1 MSAVQP
7 VAVYA
12 LRVPPGAMVQ
22 AVPNAAA
29 SFRISMAAIDP
40 DEAPEYEDDQ
50 DSSKPSRSTL
60 KIVRGPPGLLDEDDE
75 DDEDYSD
82 EDEEDSDDE
91 EESNGGP
98 SDKEKARKLKAA
110 AALKDLEDAMEEDDE
125 EEDDEEDFDLKAAIS
140 KLIKGKGPAL
150 DDEDSESEDDEE
162 DFDLKA
168 AISKLIK
175 GKGPALDDED
185 SESEEGLELDES
197 VICTLSPS
205 QNYQQPL
212 GITVCEG
219 EPVFFKVTGNHTV
232 FLTGNYVIGL
242 DEHNHDHDHDEEEDD
257 YDLSPDEDE
266 LDMEDLLAMQ
276 DGDESD
282 DLDDIEDPRITEV
295 ESEDEAPKLVE
306 SKKGKNKRAAEDE
319 VSLDDLMAK
328 ANKAKSTKA
337 EEPALTKAQQK
348 KLKKN
353 NGDAAAVEPKKDAKK
368 EAKTDKKVQ
377 FAKNLEQGPTPSG
390 DKPTGTLGVKEIRG
404 VKMDD
409 KKLGKGVAAKSGN
422 TVAMRYIGKLED
434 GKVFDS
440 NKKGKPFTFKLGK
453 GEVIKGWD
461 IGVAG
466 MAVGGERRISIPP
479 SLAYGKKALPGIPAN
494 SKLIFDVKLLEIK

>member
-12 LRVPPGAMVQ
+12 LRVAPGSMVA

-40 DEAPEYEDDQ
+40 DEAPQYEDDE
-50 DSSKPSRSTL
+50 DTSKPSRATL
-60 KIVRGPPGLLDEDDE
+60 KIVRAPPGLDLEDSDE

-82 EDEEDSDDE
+82 EEDEEDSEDE
-91 EESNGGP
+91 DLNGGP
-98 SDKEKARKLKAA
+98 SDKEKARKLKEA
-110 AALKDLEDAMEEDDE
+110 AALKDLEDAMEEDDDE
-125 EEDDEEDFDLKAAIS
+125 DEDDEGFDLKAAIS

-150 DDEDSESEDDEE
+150 DDEDSESD
-162 DFDLKA
+162 
-168 AISKLIK
+168 
-175 GKGPALDDED
+175 
-185 SESEEGLELDES
+185 EGLDLDEN
-197 VICTLSPS
+197 VVCTLSPN
-205 QNYQQPL
+205 QAYQQPL
-212 GITVCEG
+212 DITVCEG
-219 EPVFFKVTGNHTV
+219 EPVFFKVTGNYSV
-232 FLTGNYVIGL
+232 YLTGNYVIAMDDG
-242 DEHNHDHDHDEEEDD
+242 HDHDEDDEDDEDD

-266 LDMEDLLAMQ
+266 LDMDDIMAMQ
-276 DGDESD
+276 DDDESD
-282 DLDDIEDPRITEV
+282 DLDDMEDPRITEV
-295 ESEDEAPKLVE
+295 ESEEEAPKLVE
-306 SKKGKNKRAAEDE
+306 SKKGKNKRAAEE
-319 VSLDDLMAK
+319 EASLDEQMAK
-328 ANKAKSTKA
+328 ANKAKATKA
-337 EEPALTKAQQK
+337 EEPTLTKAQQK

-353 NGDAAAVEPKKDAKK
+353 NGDAAAVEPEAKK

-390 DKPTGTLGVKEIRG
+390 DKPTGTLGVKEVRG
-404 VKMDD
+404 VKLDD

-466 MAVGGERRISIPP
+466 MSVGGERRISIPP
-479 SLAYGKKALPGIPAN
+479 ALAYGKKALPGIPGN

>member
-125 EEDDEEDFDLKAAIS
+125 E
-140 KLIKGKGPAL
+140 
-150 DDEDSESEDDEE
+150 EDDEE

-409 KKLGKGVAAKSGN
+409 KKLGKARGRQGLRLQQEGQAFHLQA
-422 TVAMRYIGKLED
+422 R
-434 GKVFDS
+434 
-440 NKKGKPFTFKLGK
+440 KGRGHQGLGHRC
-453 GEVIKGWD
+453 
-461 IGVAG
+461 
-466 MAVGGERRISIPP
+466 RRH
-479 SLAYGKKALPGIPAN
+479 GCRW
-494 SKLIFDVKLLEIK
+494 

>member
-12 LRVPPGAMVQ
+12 LRVPPGAMVP

-29 SFRISMAAIDP
+29 SFRVSMAAIDP
-40 DEAPEYEDDQ
+40 DEEPEFEDG
-50 DSSKPSRSTL
+50 DSSKPARATL
-60 KIVRGPPGLLDEDDE
+60 KIVRPPPGLDMDDS

-82 EDEEDSDDE
+82 EEDDEDDSDDE
-91 EESNGGP
+91 EVNGGP
-98 SDKEKARKLKAA
+98 SDKEKARKLKQAA
-110 AALKDLEDAMEEDDE
+110 AQKELEEAMEEDDDE
-125 EEDDEEDFDLKAAIS
+125 DEDDGGFDLKAAIS
-140 KLIKGKGPAL
+140 KLIKGKGPATD
-150 DDEDSESEDDEE
+150 DDESDDES
-162 DFDLKA
+162 D
-168 AISKLIK
+168 
-175 GKGPALDDED
+175 
-185 SESEEGLELDES
+185 EGLDLDES
-197 VICTLSPS
+197 VICTLSADK
-205 QNYQQPL
+205 NCQQPL
-212 GITVCEG
+212 DITVCEG
-219 EPVFFKVTGNHTV
+219 ERVFFKNTGSQTV

-242 DEHNHDHDHDEEEDD
+242 DEGHPDEYDEDEEDD

-266 LDMEDLLAMQ
+266 LDMDAIMAM
-276 DGDESD
+276 DDDESD
-282 DLDDIEDPRITEV
+282 DLDGMDDPRITEV
-295 ESEDEAPKLVE
+295 DSEEEAPKLVQA
-306 SKKGKNKRAAEDE
+306 KGKGKNKRAAESEEDG
-319 VSLDDLMAK
+319 LDDMMAK
-328 ANKAKSTKA
+328 GAKGKTAK

-348 KLKKN
+348 KQKKN
-353 NGDAAAVEPKKDAKK
+353 NGEAAAVEQPKKETKTDKK

-390 DKPTGTLGVKEIRG
+390 DKPTGTLGVKEVRG
-404 VKMDD
+404 VKIDD

-466 MAVGGERRISIPP
+466 MAPGGERRITIPP
-479 SLAYGKKALPGIPAN
+479 QLAYGKKALPGIPGN

>member
-40 DEAPEYEDDQ
+40 DEAPEFEDEQ
-50 DSSKPSRSTL
+50 DSSKPSRATL
-60 KIVRGPPGLLDEDDE
+60 KIIRAPPGLDLDEDDE

-82 EDEEDSDDE
+82 EDDEESDDE

-98 SDKEKARKLKAA
+98 SDKEKARKLREA

-125 EEDDEEDFDLKAAIS
+125 DEDDDK
-140 KLIKGKGPAL
+140 
-150 DDEDSESEDDEE
+150 

-185 SESEEGLELDES
+185 SESEEGLELDEN
-197 VICTLSPS
+197 VLCTLSPS

-212 GITVCEG
+212 DITVCEG

-242 DEHNHDHDHDEEEDD
+242 DEGHDHDHDHDDEDEDEDD

-266 LDMEDLLAMQ
+266 LDMDELMAMQ

-282 DLDDIEDPRITEV
+282 DLDDMEDPRITEI

-306 SKKGKNKRAAEDE
+306 AKKGKNKRAAEE
-319 VSLDDLMAK
+319 EASLDDMMAK
-328 ANKAKSTKA
+328 ADKGKSTKA
-337 EEPALTKAQQK
+337 EEPTLTKAQQK

-353 NGDAAAVEPKKDAKK
+353 NGDAAAVEPKETKKDAKK
-368 EAKTDKKVQ
+368 DEKKPEAKTDKKVQ

-404 VKMDD
+404 VKIDD

-422 TVAMRYIGKLED
+422 TVAMRYIGKLEN

-466 MAVGGERRISIPP
+466 MAVGAERRITIPP

>member
-150 DDEDSESEDDEE
+150 DDEDSESE
-162 DFDLKA
+162 
-168 AISKLIK
+168 
-175 GKGPALDDED
+175 
-185 SESEEGLELDES
+185 EGLELDES

-212 GITVCEG
+212 DITVCEG

-368 EAKTDKKVQ
+368 EDKKDDKKEAKTDKKVQ

>member
-12 LRVPPGAMVQ
+12 LRVPPGALVA
-22 AVPNAAA
+22 AVPNASA
-29 SFRISMAAIDP
+29 SFRVSMAAIDP
-40 DEAPEYEDDQ
+40 DESPEFDGDEDT
-50 DSSKPSRSTL
+50 SKPTRATL
-60 KIVRGPPGLLDEDDE
+60 KIIRAPPGLDLEEDDE

-82 EDEEDSDDE
+82 EDDEDDSE

-98 SDKEKARKLKAA
+98 SDKEKARKLKEA
-110 AALKDLEDAMEEDDE
+110 AALKDLEDAMEEDD
-125 EEDDEEDFDLKAAIS
+125 
-140 KLIKGKGPAL
+140 
-150 DDEDSESEDDEE
+150 DEDEDE

-197 VICTLSPS
+197 VICTLSPNQS
-205 QNYQQPL
+205 YQQPL
-212 GITVCEG
+212 DITVCEG

-232 FLTGNYVIGL
+232 YLTGNYVIGL
-242 DEHNHDHDHDEEEDD
+242 DEGHDHDHDHDDEDD
-257 YDLSPDEDE
+257 EDEYDLSPDEDE
-266 LDMEDLLAMQ
+266 LDMEDLIAMQ
-276 DGDESD
+276 EGDSD
-282 DLDDIEDPRITEV
+282 DLDDMEDPRITEV
-295 ESEDEAPKLVE
+295 ESEEEAPKLVE
-306 SKKGKNKRAAEDE
+306 SKKGKNKRAAEE
-319 VSLDDLMAK
+319 EASLDDLMAK
-328 ANKAKSTKA
+328 ASKAKSTKA

-353 NGDAAAVEPKKDAKK
+353 NGDAAAVEPKEAKK
-368 EAKTDKKVQ
+368 EAKADKKVQ

-404 VKMDD
+404 VKIDD

-422 TVAMRYIGKLED
+422 VVAMRYIGKLED

-479 SLAYGKKALPGIPAN
+479 ALAYGKKALPGIPAN
-494 SKLIFDVKLLEIK
+494 SKLVFDVKLLEIK

>member
-150 DDEDSESEDDEE
+150 DDEDSESE
-162 DFDLKA
+162 
-168 AISKLIK
+168 
-175 GKGPALDDED
+175 
-185 SESEEGLELDES
+185 EGLELDES

-212 GITVCEG
+212 DITVCEG

-328 ANKAKSTKA
+328 ANKANKAKSTKA

-353 NGDAAAVEPKKDAKK
+353 NGDAAAVEPKKDAKKEDKKDDKK

>member
-125 EEDDEEDFDLKAAIS
+125 E
-140 KLIKGKGPAL
+140 
-150 DDEDSESEDDEE
+150 EDDEE

>member
-40 DEAPEYEDDQ
+40 DEAPEFEDEQ
-50 DSSKPSRSTL
+50 DSSKSPRSTL
-60 KIVRGPPGLLDEDDE
+60 KIVRAPPGLGLGEDDE

-82 EDEEDSDDE
+82 EDEEDSEDE
-91 EESNGGP
+91 EETNGGP

-110 AALKDLEDAMEEDDE
+110 AALKDLEDAMDDDDDE
-125 EEDDEEDFDLKAAIS
+125 EEENDEDFDLKAAIS

-150 DDEDSESEDDEE
+150 DDEDD
-162 DFDLKA
+162 
-168 AISKLIK
+168 
-175 GKGPALDDED
+175 
-185 SESEEGLELDES
+185 ESEEGLELDEN
-197 VICTLSPS
+197 VVCTLSPS

-212 GITVCEG
+212 DITVCEG

-242 DEHNHDHDHDEEEDD
+242 DESHDHDHDHDDEDDEDD

-266 LDMEDLLAMQ
+266 LDMDDLMAMQ
-276 DGDESD
+276 DDDESD
-282 DLDDIEDPRITEV
+282 DLDDMEDPRITEV
-295 ESEDEAPKLVE
+295 ESEEEAPKLVE
-306 SKKGKNKRAAEDE
+306 AKKGKNKRAAEE
-319 VSLDDLMAK
+319 EASLDDLMAK

-353 NGDAAAVEPKKDAKK
+353 NGDAAAVEPKEAKKDDKKDDKK

-390 DKPTGTLGVKEIRG
+390 DKPTGTLGVKEVRG
-404 VKMDD
+404 VKIDD

-479 SLAYGKKALPGIPAN
+479 SLAYGKKALPGIPGN

>member
-12 LRVPPGAMVQ
+12 LRVPPGATVQ

-29 SFRISMAAIDP
+29 SFRVSMAAIDP
-40 DEAPEYEDDQ
+40 DETPEYEGDE

-60 KIVRGPPGLLDEDDE
+60 KIIRAPPGLELDEDDE

-82 EDEEDSDDE
+82 EEEDSEDE

-98 SDKEKARKLKAA
+98 SDKEKARKLKEA
-110 AALKDLEDAMEEDDE
+110 AALKDLEDAMDED
-125 EEDDEEDFDLKAAIS
+125 DDEEDD
-140 KLIKGKGPAL
+140 
-150 DDEDSESEDDEE
+150 E

-185 SESEEGLELDES
+185 SESEEGLELDEN

-212 GITVCEG
+212 DITVCEG
-219 EPVFFKVTGNHTV
+219 EPVFFKVTGNHTIY
-232 FLTGNYVIGL
+232 LTGNYVIGL
-242 DEHNHDHDHDEEEDD
+242 DEGHDHDHDHDHDDEDEDD

-276 DGDESD
+276 DDDESD
-282 DLDDIEDPRITEV
+282 DLDDMEDPRITEV
-295 ESEDEAPKLVE
+295 ESEEEAPKLVE
-306 SKKGKNKRAAEDE
+306 TKKGKNKRAAEDE

-328 ANKAKSTKA
+328 ASKAKSTKA
-337 EEPALTKAQQK
+337 EEPVLTKAQQK

-353 NGDAAAVEPKKDAKK
+353 NGDAAAVEPKEVKKEVKKDAKKEEKK

-404 VKMDD
+404 VKIDD

-422 TVAMRYIGKLED
+422 VVSMRYIGKLEN

-466 MAVGGERRISIPP
+466 MAVGAERRISIPP